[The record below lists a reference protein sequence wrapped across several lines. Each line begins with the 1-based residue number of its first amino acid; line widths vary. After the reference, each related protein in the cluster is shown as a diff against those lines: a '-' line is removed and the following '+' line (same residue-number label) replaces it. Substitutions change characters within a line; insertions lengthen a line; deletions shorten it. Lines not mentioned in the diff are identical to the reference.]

1 MDNILENIVK
11 ALEISLKKEGKVL
24 DANTKKIIS
33 ENLKAQF
40 MNLPDDKRNELLGL
54 IASQLKV

>member
-1 MDNILENIVK
+1 MDNILENIIK
-11 ALEISLKKEGKVL
+11 ALEATLKKEGKIL
-24 DANTKKIIS
+24 DANSKKIIA

-40 MNLPDDKRNELLGL
+40 MNLPDERRNELLGL